1 MDQSI
6 RKALVERLTVDL
18 ETAGAAFG
26 LGRSA
31 AYRSKK
37 DLGAVRIGGR
47 WAVPTAP
54 LRRKLGLVETE
65 AA

>member
-1 MDQSI
+1 MD
-6 RKALVERLTVDL
+6 KAILEALRTRLTVDV

-26 LGRSA
+26 LARNAS
-31 AYRSKK
+31 YRSKK

-54 LRRKLGLVETE
+54 LRRKLGLENAE